1 MALSKPRIL
10 RTRLYKT
17 CGSIERIKFVHG
29 KISSVHN
36 ILGLNYGEP
45 KETDSHG
52 DPVEFKLDFKCNICS
67 SPDSNAEND
76 GELKA
81 SVEIILTVMLDH
93 YSPEY
98 LNDVILS
105 AWPYLRTAAQVQL
118 QILGLGQNAD
128 QLPYQVT
135 PVKPHHEKK

>member
-10 RTRLYKT
+10 STRLYKT

-29 KISSVHN
+29 KISNVHN

-52 DPVEFKLDFKCNICS
+52 DPVEFKLDFKCNICNS
-67 SPDSNAEND
+67 QGSNAEND

-81 SVEIILTVMLDH
+81 SVEIILTILLDH

-128 QLPYQVT
+128 KLPYQVT

>member
-1 MALSKPRIL
+1 MALSKPRIIS
-10 RTRLYKT
+10 TQLYKT

-29 KISSVHN
+29 KISNVHN
-36 ILGLNYGEP
+36 ILRLNYGEP
-45 KETDSHG
+45 KETDSHD
-52 DPVEFKLDFKCNICS
+52 DPVEFILDFKCNICNS
-67 SPDSNAEND
+67 QDSNTEND

-81 SVEIILTVMLDH
+81 SVEIKLTLVLDH

-118 QILGLGQNAD
+118 QILGLGQNANK
-128 QLPYQVT
+128 LPYLVA
-135 PVKPHHEKK
+135 PAKSHHEKK